1 VNLYSLFVHSGAV
14 QGIWQHLSEQRFSL
28 CVCLSVKELRAS
40 VRLQG
45 AERLGTAQTP
55 VGARCQED
63 HESAKRGAPGIIDRG
78 DQIDTSGAAWR
89 QQRCSA

>member
-1 VNLYSLFVHSGAV
+1 LTAFKHSGAV
-14 QGIWQHLSEQRFSL
+14 QDILQHPSEQRFSF
-28 CVCLSVKELRAS
+28 SVKVLKAS
-40 VRLQG
+40 VLLQG

-63 HESAKRGAPGIIDRG
+63 HESAKRGAPGILDRG

>member
-1 VNLYSLFVHSGAV
+1 MVLFTKEY
-14 QGIWQHLSEQRFSL
+14 ILQHPSEQLFS
-28 CVCLSVKELRAS
+28 LSVKVLRAS
-40 VRLQG
+40 VLLQG
-45 AERLGTAQTP
+45 AERFGAAQTP

-89 QQRCSA
+89 QQRCST